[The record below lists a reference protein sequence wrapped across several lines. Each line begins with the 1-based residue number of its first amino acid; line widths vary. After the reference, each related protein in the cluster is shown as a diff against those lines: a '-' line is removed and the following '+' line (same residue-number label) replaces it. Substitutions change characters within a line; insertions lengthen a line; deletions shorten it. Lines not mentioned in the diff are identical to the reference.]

1 MSDIELHVNEI
12 VLEDLYSI
20 HKSCDHDFDPPL
32 SSRTNIRFYC
42 EKLFKNA
49 ERISVDFKDK
59 MAGVLCIYMNDSL
72 GKIAFVSSVAI
83 LADYRRLGLGNLLLA
98 KAVSLSKERE
108 MTKIRLEVGKKNSAA
123 LDLYR
128 KHGFEV
134 EKENDLTL
142 LMSRELNGK

>member
-12 VLEDLYSI
+12 ELEDLYSI
-20 HKSCDHDFDPPL
+20 HKICDHDFDPPL

-49 ERISVDFKDK
+49 ERISIDFKGK
-59 MAGVLCIYMNDSL
+59 LAGVLCIYMNDSL
-72 GKIAFVSSVAI
+72 NRIAFISSVAI
-83 LADYRRLGLGNLLLA
+83 LADYRRSGLGNLLIGNA
-98 KAVSLSKERE
+98 ISLSKEKQ
-108 MTKIRLEVGKKNSAA
+108 MSKIRLEVGRKNPAA
-123 LDLYR
+123 LNLYR
-128 KHGFEV
+128 KHGFEI